1 MTEKR
6 YAKGQEN
13 GSLIVGTGTD
23 VEFYKSIG
31 MELMSVEKG
40 WDGAYYKEGQT
51 PEKPRAIIIEEELN
65 EQQKILSSTDWYAIR
80 YADSGVEIPADI
92 KAKRQAARE
101 KIDELRAEIEDLA
114 KELRAT
120 DETSETETV
129 NDTQNYGSTMEENK
143 NKPRKYL

>member
-1 MTEKR
+1 MAEKR
-6 YAKGQEN
+6 YAKEQEN

-23 VEFYKSIG
+23 VDFYKSIG

-40 WDGAYYKEGQT
+40 WDGAYYKEGQA

-92 KAKRQAARE
+92 KEKRQVARE
-101 KIDELRAEIEDLA
+101 KIDELRAEAEQLKTEA
-114 KELRAT
+114 K
-120 DETSETETV
+120 
-129 NDTQNYGSTMEENK
+129 
-143 NKPRKYL
+143 

>member
-6 YAKGQEN
+6 YAKEQEN

-40 WDGAYYKEGQT
+40 WDGAYYKEGQA

-65 EQQKILSSTDWYAIR
+65 EQQNILSSTDWYAIR

-143 NKPRKYL
+143 NKPRKY

>member
-1 MTEKR
+1 MAEKR
-6 YAKGQEN
+6 YAKEQEN

-23 VEFYKSIG
+23 VDFYKSIG
-31 MELMSVEKG
+31 MKLMSVEKG

>member
-6 YAKGQEN
+6 YAKEQEN

-65 EQQKILSSTDWYAIR
+65 EQQKILWE
-80 YADSGVEIPADI
+80 VI
-92 KAKRQAARE
+92 KQSVRRRSRRSARQY
-101 KIDELRAEIEDLA
+101 
-114 KELRAT
+114 
-120 DETSETETV
+120 S
-129 NDTQNYGSTMEENK
+129 
-143 NKPRKYL
+143 

>member
-1 MTEKR
+1 MAEKR
-6 YAKGQEN
+6 YAKEQEN

-23 VEFYKSIG
+23 VDYYKSIG

-101 KIDELRAEIEDLA
+101 KIDELRAEIEDLS
-114 KELRAT
+114 KELR
-120 DETSETETV
+120 EVS
-129 NDTQNYGSTMEENK
+129 K
-143 NKPRKYL
+143 

>member
-1 MTEKR
+1 MAIEKK
-6 YAKGQEN
+6 YAKLDEN
-13 GSLIVGTGTD
+13 GNLQVGISTD
-23 VEFYKSIG
+23 VDYYKSIG

-101 KIDELRAEIEDLA
+101 KIDELRAELEDLA
-114 KELRAT
+114 KELR
-120 DETSETETV
+120 EVS
-129 NDTQNYGSTMEENK
+129 K
-143 NKPRKYL
+143 

>member
-1 MTEKR
+1 MAEKR
-6 YAKGQEN
+6 YAKEQEN

-23 VEFYKSIG
+23 VDFYKSIG

-51 PEKPRAIIIEEELN
+51 PEKPRAIIIKEELN

>member
-6 YAKGQEN
+6 YAKEQEN

-51 PEKPRAIIIEEELN
+51 PEKPRAIIIQEELN

-129 NDTQNYGSTMEENK
+129 NDTQNYGRAMEENK
-143 NKPRKYL
+143 NKPSKYL

>member
-1 MTEKR
+1 MAEKR
-6 YAKGQEN
+6 YAKEQEN

-23 VEFYKSIG
+23 VDFYKSIG

-51 PEKPRAIIIEEELN
+51 PEKPRAIIIKEELA
-65 EQQKILSSTDWYAIR
+65 EQQSILSDTDWYAIR

-101 KIDELRAEIEDLA
+101 KIDELRAEIEALA
-114 KELRAT
+114 TELRKQFFGGRDKT
-120 DETSETETV
+120 PPFSIDKIEKI
-129 NDTQNYGSTMEENK
+129 NYN
-143 NKPRKYL
+143 

>member
-1 MTEKR
+1 MAEKR
-6 YAKGQEN
+6 YAKEQEN

-23 VEFYKSIG
+23 VDYYKSIG

-65 EQQKILSSTDWYAIR
+65 EQQKILSSTVWYAIR

>member
-6 YAKGQEN
+6 YAKEQEN

>member
-1 MTEKR
+1 MAIEKK
-6 YAKGQEN
+6 YAKLDEN
-13 GSLIVGTGTD
+13 GNLQVGIGTD
-23 VEFYKSIG
+23 IKFYKSIG

-40 WDGAYYKEGQT
+40 WDGMYYKEGQT

-101 KIDELRAEIEDLA
+101 KIDELRAELEDLA
-114 KELRAT
+114 KELR
-120 DETSETETV
+120 EVS
-129 NDTQNYGSTMEENK
+129 K
-143 NKPRKYL
+143 

>member
-6 YAKGQEN
+6 YAKEQEN

-40 WDGAYYKEGQT
+40 WDGAYYKEGQA
-51 PEKPRAIIIEEELN
+51 PEKPRNIIIEEELN
-65 EQQKILSSTDWYAIR
+65 EQQNILSSTDWYAIR

-92 KAKRQAARE
+92 KAKRQVARE

-114 KELRAT
+114 KELR
-120 DETSETETV
+120 
-129 NDTQNYGSTMEENK
+129 K
-143 NKPRKYL
+143 

>member
-1 MTEKR
+1 MIT
-6 YAKGQEN
+6 YAQIVDKQTK
-13 GSLIVGTGTD
+13 LVVVGTGTD
-23 VEFYKSIG
+23 VDFYKSIG
-31 MELMSVEKG
+31 MELMSVEKS

-101 KIDELRAEIEDLA
+101 KIDELRAEIEDLS
-114 KELRAT
+114 KELR
-120 DETSETETV
+120 EVS
-129 NDTQNYGSTMEENK
+129 K
-143 NKPRKYL
+143 

>member
-1 MTEKR
+1 MAEKR
-6 YAKGQEN
+6 YAKEQEN

>member
-6 YAKGQEN
+6 YAKEQEN

-40 WDGAYYKEGQT
+40 WDGAYYKEGKT

-80 YADSGVEIPADI
+80 YADSGVEVPADI

-101 KIDELRAEIEDLA
+101 KIDEIRAELEDLA

-120 DETSETETV
+120 
-129 NDTQNYGSTMEENK
+129 EENSATGKETLQVEEMK
-143 NKPRKYL
+143 NVK

>member
-6 YAKGQEN
+6 YAKEQEN

-129 NDTQNYGSTMEENK
+129 NDTQNYGRTMEENK
-143 NKPRKYL
+143 NKPSKYL

>member
-6 YAKGQEN
+6 YAKEQEN

-31 MELMSVEKG
+31 MELMPVEKG

-114 KELRAT
+114 KELR
-120 DETSETETV
+120 EVS
-129 NDTQNYGSTMEENK
+129 K
-143 NKPRKYL
+143 

>member
-1 MTEKR
+1 MAEKR
-6 YAKGQEN
+6 YAKEQEN

-40 WDGAYYKEGQT
+40 WDGVYYKEGQT

-65 EQQKILSSTDWYAIR
+65 EQQKLLSSTDWYAIR

-114 KELRAT
+114 KQLRT
-120 DETSETETV
+120 TEETSVTETV
-129 NDTQNYGSTMEENK
+129 DNTQNDEYNSFGDTK
-143 NKPRKYL
+143 Q

>member
-1 MTEKR
+1 MAEKR
-6 YAKGQEN
+6 YAKEQEN

-51 PEKPRAIIIEEELN
+51 PKKPRAIIIEEELN
-65 EQQKILSSTDWYAIR
+65 EQQNILSSTDWYAIR

-114 KELRAT
+114 KQLRAT
-120 DETSETETV
+120 EETSEV
-129 NDTQNYGSTMEENK
+129 VDNTQNDEYNSFGDTK
-143 NKPRKYL
+143 Q

>member
-1 MTEKR
+1 MAEKR
-6 YAKGQEN
+6 YAKEQEN

-23 VEFYKSIG
+23 VEFYNSLG

-143 NKPRKYL
+143 NKPRKYS